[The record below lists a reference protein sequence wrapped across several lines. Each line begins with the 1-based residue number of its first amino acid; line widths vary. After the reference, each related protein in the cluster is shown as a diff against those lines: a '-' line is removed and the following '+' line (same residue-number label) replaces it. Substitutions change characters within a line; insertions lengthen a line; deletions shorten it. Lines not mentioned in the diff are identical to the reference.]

1 MGMNIYIRT
10 KNDIEYGG
18 RFGENYIDDFIEAL
32 ENLESQEGISF
43 IFGINDESDYI
54 ELCYSRFIEAYNK
67 VKNHVQDIQDL
78 YQEAFNQP
86 TCIKQDLI
94 VIEYF

>member
-10 KNDIEYGG
+10 ENDIAYGDRIG
-18 RFGENYIDDFIEAL
+18 DSNIEDFINSL
-32 ENLESQEGISF
+32 EELERKTKIKF
-43 IFGINDESDYI
+43 IYGVNNESDYI
-54 ELCYSRFIEAYNK
+54 ELCYSNFIEAYNK